1 MSDFKEIVGKFMN
14 SDEIGVCEIF
24 MDPLQP
30 FEPRVSTSR
39 NSLGVL
45 VSPSLEDMVPLI
57 PLPDLEWA
65 IQRKGNEKSYKIRNL
80 Q

>member
-1 MSDFKEIVGKFMN
+1 
-14 SDEIGVCEIF
+14 

-39 NSLGVL
+39 NSAGEL

-57 PLPDLEWA
+57 PLTELEWA
-65 IQRKGNEKSYKIRNL
+65 IERSGNEKSYKIRNL
-80 Q
+80 N